1 MAVAVREFLL
11 AATIAAAVQYHP
23 VSGME
28 RLTKTRP
35 NNIRAASIPSPVLV
49 ETQPPLQES
58 NDRGHPEDTRPLLS
72 SGVSQDES
80 KFIEQRL
87 YLPDLPRD
95 STENKDPFVTHI
107 RNEPRTTTR
116 KPMPIRNFEE
126 VKSRYKL
133 FEGLGYYRVI
143 KSPRLRWSDARVACA
158 EDGAHLAVINSPEE
172 ARALVMTYH
181 ELGVKGDIVVQQA
194 YVGVSDSMKEGD
206 YVTIFGKSRLDLV
219 VLTTLTGR
227 VGVMVTRSLTLIQ
240 EGRGSI
246 MTRTP
251 LNATGFSSWAPGELS
266 KEAHILQG
274 KDCLTL
280 HTSGYLKV
288 VNCRAPLPYFCEHEL
303 DGKNN
308 NII

>member
-11 AATIAAAVQYHP
+11 AATIAAAVQYHL

-35 NNIRAASIPSPVLV
+35 NNIRAPSIPSPAFV

-58 NDRGHPEDTRPLLS
+58 NDRNHSEDTRSLLS
-72 SGVSQDES
+72 SGVSQDEA
-80 KFIEQRL
+80 KFIEQRA
-87 YLPDLPRD
+87 YTGIPDFLRD
-95 STENKDPFVTHI
+95 STGNKVPFVTHP
-107 RNEPRTTTR
+107 RTHLRTTTR
-116 KPMPIRNFEE
+116 KPLPIRKFEE

-133 FEGLGYYRVI
+133 FEGLGYYRVV

-172 ARALVMTYH
+172 ARALVTTYQ

-206 YVTIFGKSRLDLV
+206 YVTIFG
-219 VLTTLTGR
+219 
-227 VGVMVTRSLTLIQ
+227 
-240 EGRGSI
+240 
-246 MTRTP
+246 TP
-251 LNATGFSSWAPGELS
+251 LNATGFSSWAPGELN
-266 KEAHILQG
+266 KKAHILEG

-288 VNCRAPLPYFCEHEL
+288 VYCHAPLPFFCEHEL
-303 DGKNN
+303 DGQNN
-308 NII
+308 NIVT